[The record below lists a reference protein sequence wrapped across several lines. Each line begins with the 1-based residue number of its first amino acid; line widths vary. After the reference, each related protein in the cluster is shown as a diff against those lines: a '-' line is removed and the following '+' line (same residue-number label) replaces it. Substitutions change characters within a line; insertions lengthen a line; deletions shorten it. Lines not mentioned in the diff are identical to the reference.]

1 MVPERVRGPGIP
13 AVQAAARW
21 CLQHPTQASKPCSR
35 VAIQR
40 QFRKASTP
48 PALQTAKLLM
58 DTPMDIRADVKGCRS
73 SGEMSA

>member
-40 QFRKASTP
+40 QFRKASTQP
-48 PALQTAKLLM
+48 YKLPNYLW
-58 DTPMDIRADVKGCRS
+58 TPRWI
-73 SGEMSA
+73 